1 MTRCHAILFMASALV
16 LTASSSCGQS
26 APPIT
31 PAPGGALAKPPV
43 TRYIRSAGGYEARL
57 VAGDHRNVL
66 ALTLAS
72 AAAPGLPPLPMTE
85 RLEMWRPLVEQLFR
99 ERGRQL
105 EYLVTVGE
113 YPELKRRI
121 IDAAA
126 CSDEWDPST
135 GQPRGGRPD
144 EAIKDLLTQAELYPE
159 IGAFFTS
166 LGYATSIDHAEGV
179 MICRTD
185 AIDRPA
191 VRCSGMTGVVAM
203 APCGASIVFK
213 LTRRDSGRGEGAR

>member
-1 MTRCHAILFMASALV
+1 M
-16 LTASSSCGQS
+16 
-26 APPIT
+26 
-31 PAPGGALAKPPV
+31 PAWV
-43 TRYIRSAGGYEARL
+43 T
-57 VAGDHRNVL
+57 H
-66 ALTLAS
+66 
-72 AAAPGLPPLPMTE
+72 
-85 RLEMWRPLVEQLFR
+85 
-99 ERGRQL
+99 
-105 EYLVTVGE
+105 
-113 YPELKRRI
+113 ELKKMA
-121 IDAAA
+121 IDAG
-126 CSDEWDPST
+126 CVDPALRAK
-135 GQPRGGRPD
+135 GLMRGGRPD

-213 LTRRDSGRGEGAR
+213 LTRRDSGCGEGAR